1 LATLKPAPMLETFTA
16 PPPRVVNPHGA
27 SQVLLVCE
35 HASNYVPRELC
46 GLGATAETLTS
57 HAAWDPGA
65 IEVAEAMSVELDAT
79 LVSAQVSRLV
89 YDCNRPP
96 EAASAII
103 ARSEAHRI
111 PGNEGL
117 DAQARR
123 ARVELVYKPF
133 QAALSGTLQARADR
147 PTVLVTIHSFT
158 RVFNGAVRDVELGIL
173 CDRDERLADA
183 MLARAPGLTDM
194 LTAKN
199 DPYGPADGVTHTLKE
214 HGLSNGLLNVM
225 IEVRNDLLRTGQQ
238 QREVA
243 YMLCALVSDSIAAL
257 RGQGAA

>member
-1 LATLKPAPMLETFTA
+1 MATPQPVPMLETFTA

-35 HASNYVPRELC
+35 HASNHVPPELF
-46 GLGATAETLTS
+46 GLGASAETLAS

-65 IEVAEAMSVELDAT
+65 IEVAEAMSQELDAT
-79 LVSAQVSRLV
+79 LVAAQVSRLV

-96 EAASAII
+96 DAASAMI

-111 PGNEGL
+111 PGNESL
-117 DAQARR
+117 DAQARQ
-123 ARVELVYKPF
+123 ARIDLVYKPF
-133 QAALSGTLQARADR
+133 HATVSDTIEARAGR

-158 RVFNGAVRDVELGIL
+158 RVFNGVARDVELGIL
-173 CDRDERLADA
+173 CDSDERLADA
-183 MLARAPGLTDM
+183 MLARAPGMTGM
-194 LTAKN
+194 LSAKN

-214 HGLSNGLLNVM
+214 YGLSNGLLNVM
-225 IEVRNDLLRTGQQ
+225 IEVRNDLIATPDD
-238 QREVA
+238 QRKVA
-243 YMLCALVSDSIAAL
+243 QMLCALVTDSLAAV